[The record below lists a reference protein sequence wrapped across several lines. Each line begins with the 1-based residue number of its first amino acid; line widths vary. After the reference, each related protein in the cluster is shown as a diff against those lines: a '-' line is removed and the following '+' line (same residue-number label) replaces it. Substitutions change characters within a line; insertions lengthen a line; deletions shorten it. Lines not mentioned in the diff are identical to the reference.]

1 MAETLKAACI
11 QLNCGPNID
20 ENLVRVEELIR
31 AAAAQGASFIATPEN
46 TCHIRFPP
54 EQKRSSAHAENT
66 HPAIPKFS
74 NLAKELRVTLLVG
87 SLSIKAD
94 DDKIFN
100 RSYVFNAQGHTQ
112 AIYNKIHLFD
122 ITLPSETI
130 HAESN
135 LVTPGDQ
142 AVSVKLDDAFT
153 LGLSICYD
161 IRFAYLYRDL
171 AQKGGANILCAPAAF
186 TVPTGKA
193 HWETL
198 LRARAIETGSYMIAP
213 AQVGEHEGGRK
224 TYGHS
229 MIINPWGKVI
239 AELEEGEGII
249 TAEINKSDIDKV
261 RGMIP
266 CLTHDRE
273 YESITK

>member
-1 MAETLKAACI
+1 MTETLKTACI
-11 QLNCGPNID
+11 QLNCGPNIE
-20 ENLVRVEELIR
+20 ENLVKTEKLIR
-31 AAAAQGASFIATPEN
+31 EAAAQGASFIATPEN

-54 EQKRSSAHAENT
+54 EQKRESAYAEKD
-66 HPAIPKFS
+66 HPCIPKFS
-74 NLAKELRVTLLVG
+74 SLAKELGVVLLIG
-87 SLSIKAD
+87 SVSIKGEG
-94 DDKIFN
+94 DKIFN
-100 RSYVFNAQGHTQ
+100 RSYVFDAQGNVKAT
-112 AIYNKIHLFD
+112 YNKIHLFD

-130 HAESN
+130 HAESS
-135 LVTPGDQ
+135 LVTPGEQ
-142 AVSVKLDDAFT
+142 AVTVKLDDAFT

-171 AQKGGANILCAPAAF
+171 AQSGANILCAPAAF

-198 LRARAIETGSYMIAP
+198 LRARAIETGSYVVAP

-239 AELEEGEGII
+239 ACLEEGEGVI
-249 TAEINKSDIDKV
+249 TADIQNSDIDKI

-266 CLTHDRE
+266 ALTHDRK
-273 YESITK
+273 YESVQK